1 MSLTCTALR
10 VALSIC
16 VSSAFAADQ
25 IPPELVGVWAADGAV
40 LKGQLLFEGQA
51 MYLGADGVGAIVGG
65 PPPIGFK
72 IIATFDAQKNT
83 LEFDAYEGKQRGP
96 HGAVT
101 FDPKSQTIDSGAPKH
116 EQLQRRFDTFPDETM
131 RALGLM

>member
-1 MSLTCTALR
+1 MSFTRTALR
-10 VALSIC
+10 VALFTCASA
-16 VSSAFAADQ
+16 AFAVDQ
-25 IPPELVGVWAADGAV
+25 IPPELVGVWAVDGAV
-40 LKGQLLFEGQA
+40 LNGQLLFEGQA

-65 PPPIGFK
+65 PPPIGVK

-96 HGAVT
+96 HGSVT
-101 FDPKSQTIDSGAPKH
+101 FDPKSKTIDSGAPKH
-116 EQLQRRFDTFPDETM
+116 DELHRRFDTFPDETK